1 MKYLVLLVG
10 DGEEAPWSSLS
21 ADEQAA
27 LMQKFGEFGA
37 ACTAREGVAILG
49 GEALGRD
56 RRTQDF
62 DQPRATVLGT
72 AQTGSHGRSPADQRA
87 GRPDRCGTNQAPV
100 PPGLAS
106 AIRLWLVGWLARRL
120 G

>member
-27 LMQKFGEFGA
+27 LMQKFGEFDA

-49 GEALGRD
+49 GEALGGPED
-56 RRTQDF
+56 
-62 DQPRATVLGT
+62 ATVMRT
-72 AQTGSHGRSPADQRA
+72 RA
-87 GRPDRCGTNQAPV
+87 GSVTLTEGPYAEALEGLGGFYLVESPDLDTLVELLQALPRYDMQISPV
-100 PPGLAS
+100 LDMP
-106 AIRLWLVGWLARRL
+106 
-120 G
+120 